1 MMRFLNCVKILGTKK
16 IGHGGTL
23 DPDVVGVLPIAVGK
37 ATRMVE
43 FMQDEARSMRGD
55 YSRIFNND

>member
-1 MMRFLNCVKILGTKK
+1 MTSHDAVFKLRKILGTKK

-37 ATRMVE
+37 GDTHGRVYAG
-43 FMQDEARSMRGD
+43 RGKD
-55 YSRIFNND
+55 L